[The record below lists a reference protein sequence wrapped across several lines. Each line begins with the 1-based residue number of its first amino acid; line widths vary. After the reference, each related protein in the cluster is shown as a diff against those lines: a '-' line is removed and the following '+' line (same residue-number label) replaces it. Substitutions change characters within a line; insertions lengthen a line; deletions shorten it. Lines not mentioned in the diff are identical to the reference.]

1 MDTWFTVE
9 QIDEVTYVIS
19 EYRHWEETH
28 CYLLNGTNKSLLIDT
43 GLGVENIKKIVDQL
57 TNKPVIVIATHIHYD
72 HIGGHGYFKDFYV
85 HKDEVEW
92 INGKFPLSLDYVKK
106 LLVEEPCDFSANF
119 NINQYEI
126 FKGRPTKIIKDN
138 DVIELGNRSIQVI
151 HTPGHAPGHMC
162 FYEKSSEYLFTGDL
176 IYSGKLTAFFPSTD
190 PTAYM
195 ESIKRISPLPVKKI
209 FPGHHDLNVPISII
223 QEIKNS
229 FIQLNKDGK
238 LKHGSGIFTYNN
250 FQIHI

>member
-1 MDTWFTVE
+1 MDTWFIVE

-19 EYRHWEETH
+19 EYKHWEETH
-28 CYLLNGTNKSLLIDT
+28 CYLLNGTDKSLLIDT
-43 GLGVENIKKIVDQL
+43 GLGVENIKRIVDQL

-85 HKDEVEW
+85 HEDEVEW
-92 INGKFPLSLDYVKK
+92 INEKFPLSLDYVKK
-106 LLVEEPCDFSANF
+106 LLAEEPCEFPANF

-162 FYEKSSEYLFTGDL
+162 FYEKSSGYLFTGDL

-195 ESIKRISPLPVKKI
+195 ESIKRIATLPVKKI
-209 FPGHHDLNVPISII
+209 FPGHHDLNVPIYII

-238 LKHGSGIFTYNN
+238 LKHGAGIFTYNN